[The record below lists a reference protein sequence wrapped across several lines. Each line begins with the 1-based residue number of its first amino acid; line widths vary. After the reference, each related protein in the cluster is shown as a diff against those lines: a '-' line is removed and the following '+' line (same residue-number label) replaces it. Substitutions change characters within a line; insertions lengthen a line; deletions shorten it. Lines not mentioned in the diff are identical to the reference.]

1 MQDITA
7 LTEQYRAEAHKF
19 AQENIF
25 NNTPRSRT
33 YYDNILSD
41 KLAGY
46 NTSCK
51 QWLFLIQ
58 LRDVLNEFKEARHRE
73 NVIDTPLTNSY
84 ACTIAYGN
92 ELAVL
97 TPYLESGRTE
107 EADEFSG
114 IELAKL
120 QDRIDEVKALL
131 KKTGINDQ
139 AIFEDITDLI
149 TYAHFGKRR
158 FAQLTLGAI
167 ATMVA
172 DGQVTPELGDK
183 VCSIIILGI
192 DEGSTHLK
200 HAVSFTK

>member
-7 LTEQYRAEAHKF
+7 LTEQYREDAHKF

-25 NNTPRSRT
+25 NDTPRSRT

-97 TPYLESGRTE
+97 TPYLEAGRTE

-120 QDRIDEVKALL
+120 QDRIDEVKTLL
-131 KKTGINDQ
+131 KRSDVKDQ
-139 AIFEDITDLI
+139 AIYEDLTDLI

-172 DGQVTPELGDK
+172 DGQITPELGDK
-183 VCSIIILGI
+183 VCSIIILGM
-192 DEGSTHLK
+192 DEGSPHLK
-200 HAVSFTK
+200 HTVTFTK